1 MPKWLRWAG
10 TAVFLIVVAAA
21 LDGPL
26 FPWSPV
32 KPGYTHFTL
41 HRADIYYPTGTTLE
55 EAYRQVDNFIA
66 EAETFHRLKMPD
78 RITVIAPRTW
88 TDFHL
93 QAPWQRGPVGALTL
107 QTGTVIFITPKV
119 GEKHFDTAEFLRH
132 ELSHAILDQN
142 TTLWRGH
149 KLNYQPWLFEGLAV
163 DFGRQKAYLIE
174 DEFISR
180 ARSEPF
186 APAFNGNPSDMRFNN
201 VAWRYFLEH
210 MIHTHGRDRFKDYL
224 LRVMQDPDRAR
235 ALFPEFFGISFDDA
249 VQEFQARVRELGGM
263 ILPVPSRF

>member
-1 MPKWLRWAG
+1 MPNWLRW
-10 TAVFLIVVAAA
+10 TAAVLFLLIVAAF

-26 FPWSPV
+26 FPWSPL
-32 KPGYTHFTL
+32 KPGYTHFIL

-55 EAYRQVDNFIA
+55 EPYRQMDSFIS

-107 QTGTVIFITPKV
+107 QTGTVIFITPKLA
-119 GEKHFDTAEFLRH
+119 EKHLDTAEFLRH

-149 KLNYQPWLFEGLAV
+149 KLNGQPWLFEGLAV
-163 DFGRQKAYLIE
+163 DFGRQKSYLTE
-174 DEFISR
+174 DEFVQR
-180 ARSEPF
+180 ARTEPL
-186 APAFNGNPSDMRFNN
+186 ASAFNGGSADMRFNY
-201 VAWRYFLEH
+201 VAWEHFLEH
-210 MIHTHGRDRFKDYL
+210 LIHTRGRDKFQDYL
-224 LRVMQDPDRAR
+224 LRVMQDPDQAR
-235 ALFPEFFGISFDDA
+235 ALFPDNFGISFDDA
-249 VQEFQARVRELGGM
+249 IREFEARVRQNNSL
-263 ILPVPSRF
+263 

>member
-1 MPKWLRWAG
+1 MPKWLRWAA
-10 TAVFLIVVAAA
+10 TAVFLIVVVAA

-149 KLNYQPWLFEGLAV
+149 KLNGQPWLFEGLAV
-163 DFGRQKAYLIE
+163 DFGRQKAYLSE

-186 APAFNGNPSDMRFNN
+186 APAFNGNRSDMRFNY

-210 MIHTHGRDRFKDYL
+210 MIHTRGRDRFQDYL

-235 ALFPEFFGISFDDA
+235 ALFPEFFDISFDDA

-263 ILPVPSRF
+263 ILPEPSRF

>member
-1 MPKWLRWAG
+1 MPKWLRWAA
-10 TAVFLIVVAAA
+10 TVVILILVAAA

-41 HRADIYYPTGTTLE
+41 HRADIYYPSGTTLE
-55 EAYRQVDNFIA
+55 EAYQQVDNFIA

-107 QTGTVIFITPKV
+107 QTGTVIFVTPKIA
-119 GEKHFDTAEFLRH
+119 EKHFDTAEYLRH

-142 TTLWRGH
+142 TTLWRGR
-149 KLNYQPWLFEGLAV
+149 KLNGQPWLFEGLAV
-163 DFGRQKAYLIE
+163 DFGRQKSYLSE
-174 DEFISR
+174 DEFIAR
-180 ARSEPF
+180 ARTAPL
-186 APAFNGNPSDMRFNN
+186 APAFNGGNPDMRFNY
-201 VAWRYFLEH
+201 VAWRDFLEYI
-210 MIHTHGRDRFKDYL
+210 MKTRGRDKFQDYL
-224 LRVMQDPDRAR
+224 LRVMQDPDSAR
-235 ALFPEFFGISFDDA
+235 ALFPEFFGVPFAAA
-249 VQEFQARVRELGGM
+249 VLEFQAKVRGT
-263 ILPVPSRF
+263 S